1 MHERRNLIA
10 ILAFCASVV
19 WVCFA
24 WLVAPDYAPNLPP
37 GVATHQWLS
46 LGVTIIMLALLVYY
60 LKFEDK
66 LPDDLARVTA
76 GNYLEREGLCFM
88 PVVRVREDKAGHLL
102 AEISLYYQNRYSGEC
117 EVVIHMR
124 PANHG
129 FASHRGAPD
138 VHFAFRCPGG
148 GFGVV
153 HQPVG
158 VPPEHQ
164 GEVVEVLI
172 GAAVRYPKTHG
183 TELRSHRGQRC
194 GTFNVD
200 WELAYRQTQHELG
213 GEIVLRD
220 PATIH
225 LTMPEGVAAG
235 VSRAEFTVESLDAHA
250 EARRAVG

>member
-10 ILAFCASVV
+10 ILAFCISLG
-19 WVCFA
+19 WLFFA
-24 WLVAPDYAPNLPP
+24 WLVAPDYAPDLPP
-37 GVATHQWLS
+37 GLGVHQWASTGTAVAL
-46 LGVTIIMLALLVYY
+46 LALLLYY

-66 LPDDLARVTA
+66 LPDDLARITA
-76 GNYLEREGLCFM
+76 GHYLEREGLCFM
-88 PVVRVREDKAGHLL
+88 PVMRVREDDRGHLL
-102 AEISLYYQNRYSGEC
+102 AEISLYYQNRYGNEC

-129 FASHRGAPD
+129 FASHRGASD
-138 VHFAFRCPGG
+138 IHFAFRCPGG

-158 VPPEHQ
+158 VPTEHQ
-164 GEVVEVLI
+164 GEVVEVQI
-172 GAAVRYPKTHG
+172 AAAVRYPKTHG
-183 TELRSHRGQRC
+183 TELRSHRGSPC

-213 GEIVLRD
+213 GEIILRD

-235 VSRAEFTVESLDAHA
+235 IARAEFTVETLTSPG